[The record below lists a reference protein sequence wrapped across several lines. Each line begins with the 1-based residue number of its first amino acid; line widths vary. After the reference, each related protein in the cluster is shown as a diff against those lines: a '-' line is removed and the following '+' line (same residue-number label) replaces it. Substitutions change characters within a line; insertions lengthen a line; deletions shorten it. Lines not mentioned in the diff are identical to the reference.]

1 MSAAGVDTGPA
12 PFLLDDNAGSLPDAV
27 MTVDAPSMDFGL
39 KKPFRDFWPDDD
51 VPDGVDM
58 DLERLAVM
66 AGAGWL
72 RLRGE
77 FFESCLPTE
86 TLGWLGVSLGVGVA
100 DGVVVFRVG
109 VDFSCALATEV
120 VRERVLGGLQA
131 NISLMLR
138 RLSTS
143 NSGRRRPE
151 VGSKHRDEYSCCR
164 SPSLNIPGGFMMS
177 RI

>member
-1 MSAAGVDTGPA
+1 MADVVAISGKGSGSCDVSAAVVDTGPA
-12 PFLLDDNAGSLPDAV
+12 PFLLGDNAGSLLAAV
-27 MTVDAPSMDFGL
+27 MTVDAPSVDFGL
-39 KKPFRDFWPDDD
+39 KKPLRDFWPEDN
-51 VPDGVDM
+51 VPDGMEV
-58 DLERLAVM
+58 DLERLAGM

-77 FFESCLPTE
+77 FFESCLSTE
-86 TLGWLGVSLGVGVA
+86 ALRWLGVSLVMGVA

-120 VRERVLGGLQA
+120 VRESVLGGLRA

-151 VGSKHRDEYSCCR
+151 AGSKH
-164 SPSLNIPGGFMMS
+164 
-177 RI
+177 